1 MDGRPLLPGVA
12 VQASRTLVPSV
23 MARSSARSLSRGSGV
38 SRRQDTAGEG
48 RVPVMHQRRSRGG
61 LPMGLLVGFL
71 VAIIVVVSA
80 GASCS
85 RNATSETSGL
95 QGNPSQGST
104 LSLPAESTVATST
117 PTTTALAPTSGK
129 TQRIVVYLGT
139 ANPDLSRDWQS
150 IAVSDFPAATAHP
163 VALQL
168 GFSPRGSL
176 DSLLV
181 VAYAEEG
188 RLLTAMALGPAGE
201 SLMVSGV
208 MVYGVGMPASPL
220 GTVASFMASIDEVGP
235 QTMIAKLPSLGTE
248 SYGGY
253 PGFYFLEAWPE
264 GTVRQDI
271 PSTSTAFIW
280 DGSHLEPLAP
290 GDSRRGQDPRYVRLV
305 MTAYPSVTLP
315 PAPLPDR
322 ETTTTVS
329 VPSGPVL
336 FVVPLPGQ

>member
-1 MDGRPLLPGVA
+1 VDGRPLLPGVA

-150 IAVSDFPAATAHP
+150 IAMSDFPAATAHP

-176 DSLLV
+176 DSR
-181 VAYAEEG
+181 AP
-188 RLLTAMALGPAGE
+188 GPRRQQAWAG
-201 SLMVSGV
+201 S
-208 MVYGVGMPASPL
+208 SP
-220 GTVASFMASIDEVGP
+220 
-235 QTMIAKLPSLGTE
+235 
-248 SYGGY
+248 
-253 PGFYFLEAWPE
+253 
-264 GTVRQDI
+264 R
-271 PSTSTAFIW
+271 
-280 DGSHLEPLAP
+280 AP
-290 GDSRRGQDPRYVRLV
+290 GDERVPIRDF
-305 MTAYPSVTLP
+305 PSCP
-315 PAPLPDR
+315 FA
-322 ETTTTVS
+322 
-329 VPSGPVL
+329 
-336 FVVPLPGQ
+336 